1 MWMSLKH
8 VETQERMDQNIN
20 INELININI
29 WTNRQAPGMDMN
41 FPPLL
46 RQEASFIKSSSLCC
60 DARED
65 LFLPFNEI

>member
-8 VETQERMDQNIN
+8 VETQGRMDQNIN

-41 FPPLL
+41 FPLL
-46 RQEASFIKSSSLCC
+46 RQEASFIISSSLCC